1 MAAKRK
7 KKRSPPKCVVCRV
20 EPRFNGEL
28 CDPCD
33 TSYEE
38 WLTEGKG
45 SSLKWA
51 AQRARDMALSE
62 ASAAIAKIP

>member
-7 KKRSPPKCVVCRV
+7 KKRSPPKCVVCRRA
-20 EPRFNGEL
+20 PRFNGEL

-38 WLTEGKG
+38 WLTAGKG

>member
-33 TSYEE
+33 ASYEE

-51 AQRARDMALSE
+51 GERVRDLVVEQAMK
-62 ASAAIAKIP
+62 AIGKLG

>member
-38 WLTEGKG
+38 WLTAGKG

-51 AQRARDMALSE
+51 GERVRDLVVEQAMK
-62 ASAAIAKIP
+62 AIGKLG